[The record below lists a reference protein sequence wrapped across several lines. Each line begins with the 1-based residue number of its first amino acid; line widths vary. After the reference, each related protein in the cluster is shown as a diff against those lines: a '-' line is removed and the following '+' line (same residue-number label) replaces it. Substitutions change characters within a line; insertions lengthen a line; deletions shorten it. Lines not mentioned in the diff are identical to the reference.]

1 MHRSNKLW
9 MLQTGIRCDKIEVLK
24 IKAIL
29 LTLRKSIRTI
39 APPPVRDGVWVK
51 VRVSF
56 RVGGQPDKIAPEE
69 SPPGMVRVS
78 FSVSFAVGEGNCPRL
93 RK

>member
-1 MHRSNKLW
+1 M
-9 MLQTGIRCDKIEVLK
+9 
-24 IKAIL
+24 
-29 LTLRKSIRTI
+29 
-39 APPPVRDGVWVK
+39 PPEGNCPTPVRDGVWVK

-78 FSVSFAVGEGNCPRL
+78 FSVSFAVGGGAIAPDLENKNFIL
-93 RK
+93 